1 MGRLCTWRSSETPSN
16 KEGTMRFYLLDFNE
30 FIDERKSRI
39 IIYGDGRGARNNIQY
54 IRWDLNSPP
63 FEVIKR
69 LRVKREI

>member
-1 MGRLCTWRSSETPSN
+1 
-16 KEGTMRFYLLDFNE
+16 MRFYLLDFNE